1 MATKNL
7 SIELGRGKSKVICV
21 ALHPGDLNKDF
32 FFSSPRHITILFSS
46 LHTGTVDT
54 DLSRPYHKGVPAD
67 KLFSTEKSVNYL
79 MSIIDKLSVEDTGK
93 CLAWDGNAI
102 PF

>member
-21 ALHPGDLNKDF
+21 ALHPGIIRVLYIPQFYF
-32 FFSSPRHITILFSS
+32 FQNVYLS
-46 LHTGTVDT
+46 TGTVNT

-79 MSIIDKLSVEDTGK
+79 LAIIDKLNVKDSGK
-93 CLAWDGNAI
+93 FIAWDGNEI